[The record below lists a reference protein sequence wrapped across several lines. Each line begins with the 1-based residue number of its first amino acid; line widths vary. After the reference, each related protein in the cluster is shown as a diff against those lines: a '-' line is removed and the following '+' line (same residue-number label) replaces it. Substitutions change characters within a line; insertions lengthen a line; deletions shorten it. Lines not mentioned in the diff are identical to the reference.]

1 MKHEFVSIAL
11 LVGGLVSSH
20 SASSG
25 AAVERMQ
32 YRGEIAQLA
41 LFQQTAITCEDGASG
56 LLDTSVAIE
65 LFSDGVHSSLGNSES
80 RALMLFVSE
89 FSSCTGVSR
98 DFLAL
103 EEPAEYTQ
111 NRVHSA
117 SFADSFELVDVFSG
131 EPMGTLI
138 LDVQLT
144 GIGKADHINTHST
157 STSGDFEFRSHVN
170 GVSREAA
177 ASGTVTLEGRELI
190 DSGPFAT
197 LSDVHSGDTTVMH

>member
-1 MKHEFVSIAL
+1 MKHKFVSIAL
-11 LVGGLVSSH
+11 LAGGLISTQ

-41 LFQQTAITCEDGASG
+41 LFQQTEITCEDGASG

-65 LFSDGVHSSLGNSES
+65 LFSDGVRSSLGNTET
-80 RALMLFVSE
+80 RALMLFFSE
-89 FSSCTGVSR
+89 FSSCTGASR

-111 NRVHSA
+111 NRVQSA
-117 SFADSFELVDVFSG
+117 SFADSFELTDVFTG

-157 STSGDFEFRSHVN
+157 STSGDFEFRSHVS
-170 GVSREAA
+170 GVAREAT
-177 ASGTVTLEGRELI
+177 ASGTVNLDGRELI
-190 DSGPFAT
+190 DSGQFAA
-197 LSDVHSGDTTVMH
+197 LSDIHSGDTTVTH